1 MKRKIIKQGNGSYIF
16 TLPIDWIREN
26 NLQAGDEIVASQRD
40 KALVLRHDGGKT
52 DKVVEIKINTPNLNL
67 IKHRILSSYLSG
79 AAEVNLHLNFNTLK
93 DRNNKQVDINQFVRE
108 YANSLHSFSV
118 VEQKDN
124 HFKII
129 EVSASSNNGFDSMLQ
144 QAFNSLLLMGE
155 QSLEALKEG
164 NKKEIEDLDFKR
176 RDVKR
181 FTDYCIRLLNKME
194 YKEHKKTASIY
205 LIVKCIEKIAETYKH
220 IAIHFKN
227 NNDKNIIQLHEDIN
241 SMIRLN
247 IAVYNKF
254 DEKKVEEYF
263 GIRDRIYVNIYKA
276 GSRKT
281 DSGLLENIEQL
292 RRLSTS
298 LMNELMVVQ

>member
-1 MKRKIIKQGNGSYIF
+1 MNRKIVNQRNGSFTI
-16 TLPIDWIREN
+16 TLPIEWIRAN

-40 KALVLRHDGGKT
+40 KALVLRHAGGKT

-79 AAEVNLHLNFNTLK
+79 ATEVNLYLNFTELQ
-93 DRNNKQVDINQFVRE
+93 DINKRKVDINQFVRG

-124 HFKII
+124 HFRII

-155 QSLEALKEG
+155 QSLSALKKG
-164 NKKEIEDLDFKR
+164 NVKEIEDLNFKY

-181 FTDYCIRLLNKME
+181 FTNYCIRILNKME
-194 YKEHKKTASIY
+194 YKDHKKTANIY
-205 LIVKCIEKIAETYKH
+205 SIVKYIEKIADTYRHIGKH
-220 IAIHFKN
+220 YKKN
-227 NNDKNIIQLHEDIN
+227 PDKDIIRMYEGVNAMVRINISI
-241 SMIRLN
+241 
-247 IAVYNKF
+247 YNKF
-254 DEKKVEEYF
+254 DDTKLEEYF
-263 GIRDRIYVNIYKA
+263 TIRDKIYLDIYK
-276 GSRKT
+276 SNRKQ
-281 DSGLLENIEQL
+281 DKGLLENIEYM
-292 RRLSTS
+292 RWLSMH